1 VDAADVY
8 RTNNATVCARAY
20 CACVVCRACMCF
32 GVESSDC
39 EHAHQES
46 TPEGWSGK
54 WVRGWD
60 FLEPLRSVVHEMLQR
75 CSVRDGRGLG
85 AGPRTDAGKSA
96 NSTVSPSTH
105 GWMVG
110 PHFFVQ
116 HTIPT
121 AVGSACMME
130 RRQRGPAEHR
140 GAAKRTVHRGVACQS
155 TRRTL
160 RLTPCRGRHVDT
172 SEESQ
177 HQHSGAHPHP
187 VDFRREDL
195 VCVGPGR
202 AWATNSA
209 LATSS
214 AWPNNS
220 AWPTNSAWPN
230 NSAWGC

>member
-1 VDAADVY
+1 MFTARATQQCV
-8 RTNNATVCARAY
+8 RTVCVCVCVCVRTVCV
-20 CACVVCRACMCF
+20 CAVCRACMCF
-32 GVESSDC
+32 GVVSTNG

-60 FLEPLRSVVHEMLQR
+60 FLEPLRSAVHEVLQR
-75 CSVRDGRGLG
+75 GSVRDGRGLG
-85 AGPRTDAGKSA
+85 AGPRTDAAKSA
-96 NSTVSPSTH
+96 NSTDSPSTH

-116 HTIPT
+116 HTLPT

-130 RRQRGPAEHR
+130 RRQRGQAEHR

-172 SEESQ
+172 SDESQ
-177 HQHSGAHPHP
+177 Q
-187 VDFRREDL
+187 
-195 VCVGPGR
+195 
-202 AWATNSA
+202 
-209 LATSS
+209 
-214 AWPNNS
+214 
-220 AWPTNSAWPN
+220 PTLWRPPTP
-230 NSAWGC
+230 C